1 MPKTTEPISLIQ
13 QTLTEFGVIL
23 VGVTLVTLGALYYF
37 RRVRM
42 ERPPIG
48 TFNGRDIVILLAF
61 IVALPFLYGYLPLW
75 LITCLL
81 ILTFTSSLYL
91 GYKPVIGTGRA
102 WLGIGLLIGI
112 NVWTSH
118 HLMGST
124 AGWQLWWAELSIM
137 VGLGAIA
144 VSNLYIQGGM
154 KLQYVAWLALAL
166 AVYDII
172 FATVLPLTDE
182 LVAGYL
188 AHPLDPLMGM
198 RFGIDNYGVG
208 LGDLLVYSLYLV
220 AAYKAYGAKA
230 ARIAF
235 GLIVVFGALVTA
247 FIPFA
252 INFLDQELDLLVPSQ
267 ALFGPAAFLC
277 YLWMKRRWGR
287 ERTMAEYLASTD
299 ARVPATPPA
308 ALAPT
313 PEPASV

>member
-247 FIPFA
+247 FIPFV

-308 ALAPT
+308 ALAPA